1 MKKSDS
7 FDWLFLEEDNYDDF
21 SKQIQYILET
31 KPFLTSE
38 NIYKLI
44 KKINIYYLR
53 EKNKKVDK
61 SYFDQVLNLYDIC
74 INEKDRFD
82 VLLTINDKES
92 FFKYAKKH
100 YQFFKKK
107 FQETVF
113 VDEYSI
119 DELDTFEEIES
130 LFYYNFKDTNYK
142 LKLISL
148 DETIIYPICKLF
160 LEDINF
166 YYNDSIIKYCHKY
179 LSLMNFKELGDIFSY
194 ALKKEFNKNYID
206 ELLTTFNKKITRHN
220 VSYEEIN
227 SLMQIDN
234 KEILEILIS
243 CLKQPHILTNSNNI
257 VIDNFNKLLRNK
269 IKGYDFGD
277 DILDDLFSLKYINA
291 LNKLEM
297 LSSSERKKEPLYLK
311 CFQIFLKEFLSK
323 YKDKITKEEIKI
335 IEALFQRVINRKN
348 IFQILKIDN
357 KKTLYHY
364 YKSGKFNL
372 NINTSFEIVKN
383 YNAKQYL
390 ELNSLFNK
398 KDIERIKKLNIDKD
412 NLINKDNW
420 AIIDT
425 LNTQERDVVEKIL
438 INIDKINPIIIGTLN
453 IQNLNIT
460 EKVIINFDK
469 DNQVI
474 IDALKILGYD
484 ITKKIIN
491 KDFTKLD
498 YITTLLKQKPT
509 DYIEKIK
516 PLLLD
521 IIDISTTKE
530 EYTISAFF
538 TCFNLL
544 YEQKNTKIKFMRIKN
559 MVDSIAYALF
569 PNNYNI
575 ENNLEKLNFVHK
587 GMPLSEKVEGIKLY
601 NNYRFRLYSSI
612 PDIKG
617 KVNNCEYEMVDMH
630 SEEII
635 SNGIEKYIVKDK
647 LISSCLTPAG
657 KASSCLRHGAINP
670 HGRFFKVTYQ
680 DNIVSYSWVWRTG
693 EVLCF
698 DNIEVTEN
706 SYKLDNPEYIIYT
719 AYKNTAETIR
729 EITAE
734 KENSGIK
741 LVIIGRND
749 IDVSNSFLDELPKV
763 NDYTENL
770 FKPNSKEYLYLEDS
784 SKKQLIL
791 SGKYKD
797 DLKTDDIEPIYK
809 YRRKEVKRFSNC
821 DKYNLRREINSIYFD
836 YCLENNNKYEKI
848 TTNYIDGYLNEDW
861 FIGYKDNNT
870 YDFYYRGND
879 KRLFK
884 EAKTHLKNEDLKIT
898 SVPNIIK
905 TPKENIDILLN
916 IKNYQFN
923 IEKILA
929 YLQNDKRQ
937 QFELKEKYYTH
948 RPNSLETFSKI
959 LKDNAITSAKYGR
972 HAGGI
977 GCNGE
982 NFISVARVNSG
993 VYNSYAGSKT
1003 FILTDNICVFGKP
1016 AFEQERI
1023 AIEFLNS
1030 KYPLRNPNYDGE
1042 LHVLDKINLDKSIGI
1057 FASQIKIDEL
1067 VQITYLQ
1074 ELFQNNIPL
1083 ILFEDNTYIDKEVI
1097 KKYSKVLK

>member
-7 FDWLFLEEDNYDDF
+7 FEWLSLEEDNYDELP
-21 SKQIQYILET
+21 KQLQYILET
-31 KPFLTSE
+31 KPLLTSK

-53 EKNKKVDK
+53 EKNKKTDE
-61 SYFDQVLNLYDIC
+61 SYFDKVLNLYDIY
-74 INEKDRFD
+74 ISEKDRFD
-82 VLLTINDKES
+82 VLLTINNKES

-130 LFYYNFKDTNYK
+130 LFYFNYEDTNYK
-142 LKLISL
+142 LKLISF
-148 DETIIYPICKLF
+148 DKTIIYPICKLF
-160 LEDINF
+160 LEDIKF
-166 YYNDSIIKYCHKY
+166 YYNDSIIKCYHKY
-179 LSLMNFKELGDIFSY
+179 LSHMNFKELDDILSY
-194 ALKKEFNKNYID
+194 ALKEEFNQDYID
-206 ELLTTFNKKITRHN
+206 ELISAFNNKITSHSL
-220 VSYEEIN
+220 SYEDIN

-234 KEILEILIS
+234 RETLEILIL
-243 CLKQPHILTNSNNI
+243 CLKKHSILTNANNI
-257 VIDNFNKLLRNK
+257 VTDNFNKILRK
-269 IKGYDFGD
+269 KVKDYDFRD
-277 DILDDLFSLKYINA
+277 DISEDLFSLKYINN
-291 LNKLEM
+291 LNKLEI
-297 LSSSERKKEPLYLK
+297 LSSSERKKSSLYLK
-311 CFQIFLKEFLSK
+311 CFQIFLKEFLSN
-323 YKDKITKEEIKI
+323 YNDEITKEEIKI
-335 IEALFQRVINRKN
+335 IEALFQRVINHKN
-348 IFQILKIDN
+348 IFQILKINN

-372 NINTSFEIVKN
+372 NIDIPFELVKN

-390 ELNSLFNK
+390 ELNSIFNK
-398 KDIERIKKLNIDKD
+398 KYIENIEILNIKKDDSI
-412 NLINKDNW
+412 
-420 AIIDT
+420 IIDT
-425 LNTQERDVVEKIL
+425 FNIQEHNMTEKIV
-438 INIDKINPIIIGTLN
+438 INIDKINTVIICTLN
-453 IQNLNIT
+453 IQNRHIA
-460 EKVIINFDK
+460 EKVVINFDK

-474 IDALKILGYD
+474 IDALNILGYD
-484 ITKKIIN
+484 LTKKIIN
-491 KDFTKLD
+491 KDFTKLT
-498 YITTLLKQKPT
+498 YITTSLNQKPT

-530 EYTISAFF
+530 EYTINAFF
-538 TCFNLL
+538 TCFDLL

-601 NNYRFRLYSSI
+601 NSYRFRLYSSI

-630 SEEII
+630 SENII

-657 KASSCLRHGAINP
+657 KASSCLRHGAVNQ
-670 HGRFFKVTYQ
+670 HGRFFKVTYN
-680 DNIVSYSWVWRTG
+680 DNIVAYSWVWRTG

-706 SYKLDNPEYIIYT
+706 SYKLDNPEYVIYT
-719 AYKNTAETIR
+719 AYKNAAETIR
-729 EITAE
+729 KITSS
-734 KENSGIK
+734 KENNGIK

-749 IDVSNSFLDELPKV
+749 IDVSNKFLDKLPKV
-763 NDYTENL
+763 NDYTKNI
-770 FKPNSKEYLYLEDS
+770 FKPNSKDYLYLEDS

-821 DKYNLRREINSIYFD
+821 DKYNLRSKINSIYFD

-861 FIGYKDNNT
+861 FVGYKENKT
-870 YDFYYRGND
+870 YDFYYRGKD
-879 KRLFK
+879 ERLFE
-884 EAKTHLKNEDLKIT
+884 EAKKYLKNEDLKIT

-916 IKNYQFN
+916 IRNYQFN

-929 YLQNDKRQ
+929 YLQDEKRQ
-937 QFELKEKYYTH
+937 QFVLKEKYYTH
-948 RPNSLETFSKI
+948 SPNSLETFSKI

-972 HAGGI
+972 HAGGS

-982 NFISVARVNSG
+982 NFISVAKVNSG
-993 VYNSYAGSKT
+993 AYYSYAGSKT
-1003 FILTDNICVFGKP
+1003 FILTDNICVFGKQKFGHQRL
-1016 AFEQERI
+1016 AN
-1023 AIEFLNS
+1023 EFSNS
-1030 KYPLRNPNYDGE
+1030 KYPLRNPSIDGE

-1057 FASQIKIDEL
+1057 FASKRKIDEL

-1074 ELFQNNIPL
+1074 ELFQNDIPL
-1083 ILFEDNTYIDKEVI
+1083 ILFEDNTYIDKGVI